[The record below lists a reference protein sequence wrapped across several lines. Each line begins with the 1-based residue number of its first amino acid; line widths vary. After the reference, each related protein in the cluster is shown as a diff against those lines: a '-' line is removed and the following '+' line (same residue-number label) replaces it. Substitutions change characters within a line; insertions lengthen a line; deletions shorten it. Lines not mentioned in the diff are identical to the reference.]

1 MLGMFFFRFVGED
14 TRPWIIGYVLKIVF
28 FFRQSEGKYLCEAH
42 TGKTSFQSVTL
53 NADEHSKK
61 EIFMD
66 FIPNSEGKKRT
77 LRRQKTPGK
86 YPMGDCQ
93 ALQLQLRK

>member
-1 MLGMFFFRFVGED
+1 MLGMFYRFVGED
-14 TRPWIIGYVLKIVF
+14 TRPWIIGYVLKNV

-61 EIFMD
+61 EIFYG
-66 FIPNSEGKKRT
+66 FHPKFRGKKREHKEGKK
-77 LRRQKTPGK
+77 PGK